1 MRSDEEEGAV
11 CGSGG
16 SSWEVERKR
25 KIRENVQRE
34 LMLKLQQTF

>member
-11 CGSGG
+11 CESSE
-16 SSWEVERKR
+16 SSWEVEKKR
-25 KIRENVQRE
+25 KVRENVQRE